1 MHTVSIAIAN
11 LTVES
16 AKEEMGFVADMA
28 QEDTNGNMSAA
39 ALKSERPEFWS
50 LKSCFLPKKLYLCL
64 CTNCA
69 ICFITF
75 RTGFFQLNL

>member
-39 ALKSERPEFWS
+39 ALKSERPNFG
-50 LKSCFLPKKLYLCL
+50 P
-64 CTNCA
+64 
-69 ICFITF
+69 
-75 RTGFFQLNL
+75 